1 MNWRL
6 KVAGFKALSSL
17 PGGTAFYRF
26 AQKNLTGSLRPTIER
41 VSHKM
46 AIGLQY
52 LDWLDEHKA
61 GAQLLGGHHLDFGA
75 GWHPTIPLLYYSL
88 GVERQHL
95 FDVSALLDES
105 LVELT
110 VEMFLSIVNN
120 PQWPHRSRLRRLPPP
135 LAGTNWARYLTGLG
149 ISYHAPYDGAW
160 SPLAGGVDVVTST
173 QVLLHIPKPT
183 LATSFSKIYS
193 ALKPGGFFLATI
205 HLRDLLTTVQP
216 GVSKYNHF
224 RYSTETWERWVNS
237 HLMSYSRL
245 RASDYKQLLEQ
256 AGFNVVGFEIE
267 SGTAEDLA
275 ELDRIPLAPCFQRY
289 SREDLAAKH
298 LFFAAKKK

>member
-88 GVERQHL
+88 GVERQFL
-95 FDVSALLDES
+95 FDVSPLLDQQ
-105 LVELT
+105 LVEQT
-110 VEMFLSIVNN
+110 VEIFLSIVED
-120 PQWPHRSRLRRLPPP
+120 PQWPHRARLRRRP
-135 LAGTNWARYLTGLG
+135 AHVRNKDWRDYLSRLG
-149 ISYHAPYDGAW
+149 I
-160 SPLAGGVDVVTST
+160 
-173 QVLLHIPKPT
+173 
-183 LATSFSKIYS
+183 
-193 ALKPGGFFLATI
+193 
-205 HLRDLLTTVQP
+205 
-216 GVSKYNHF
+216 
-224 RYSTETWERWVNS
+224 
-237 HLMSYSRL
+237 
-245 RASDYKQLLEQ
+245 
-256 AGFNVVGFEIE
+256 
-267 SGTAEDLA
+267 
-275 ELDRIPLAPCFQRY
+275 
-289 SREDLAAKH
+289 
-298 LFFAAKKK
+298 